1 MTHLRPDV
9 YKGRSSTRA
18 SPSWHSLRQTG
29 STRARSSCSRSVV
42 LQRCAVVLQARSVVV
57 QAPALFAPR
66 VETRRRST
74 AAVTVRRA
82 LPPRVPPQCA
92 HRRRAAAGRQGG
104 VAGVAEGIGARDAR
118 YVAAAR
124 RGRDRGAGAARLS
137 ADRGVGWP
145 GGDWG
150 VEGVRLGLCHW
161 AGLGLR
167 WEQRSLGV
175 GLGIIGPNSD
185 TTEFRIRKISNR
197 M

>member
-1 MTHLRPDV
+1 
-9 YKGRSSTRA
+9 
-18 SPSWHSLRQTG
+18 
-29 STRARSSCSRSVV
+29 
-42 LQRCAVVLQARSVVV
+42 
-57 QAPALFAPR
+57 

-74 AAVTVRRA
+74 AAVIV
-82 LPPRVPPQCA
+82 PRVPPQCA

-104 VAGVAEGIGARDAR
+104 VAGVVEGIGARDAR

-167 WEQRSLGV
+167 WEQKTKQVNIMHITIDDQLVSSVQLGTV
-175 GLGIIGPNSD
+175 QTATVLWCTGNFPMVNKKLSTGIQE
-185 TTEFRIRKISNR
+185 TFY
-197 M
+197 